1 MLKKL
6 CLISLLCVS
15 AFAQTKEY
23 YVITNDTSNLNTI
36 ILDALSKG
44 PLKGKS
50 IKNLSQEDLVSC
62 TQEDTCIEKVSS
74 INPSAKVIKID
85 FYKEPENILF
95 ITQIDLATKL
105 IESSNSIPCNNC
117 STLALLGELQ
127 KYRLREG
134 YDSPSLL
141 KNFSA
146 YKYKSPSL
154 PDKLISINL
163 TTNPPS
169 SIFINNKNMGTSPIE
184 LSAEV
189 NEQIEVSFLDINHKR
204 LNKKIKFNKNQSLS
218 FDLTP
223 IEGSLYL
230 KSIPPKASVFVN
242 GKSLG
247 KTPKEIKKI
256 KLTESVNITLK
267 LDNHIEQEFTFKPRS
282 ENRET
287 QTIELERGIG
297 FLRVKHDG
305 DPAKIIVY
313 SNDKL
318 LGPLA
323 KFANDT
329 IVLEAGKNKVKLVQ
343 GEVSK
348 EETFDIKMD
357 NFLDWE
363 VTFVESVE
371 ISISF

>member
-1 MLKKL
+1 MLRKL
-6 CLISLLCVS
+6 CLISLLFLS
-15 AFAQTKEY
+15 AFAQTNEY
-23 YVITNDTSNLNTI
+23 YVITNDTSNLNTV

-44 PLKGKS
+44 PLKGKP
-50 IKNLSQEDLVSC
+50 IKKLSQEDLLSC

-74 INPSAKVIKID
+74 INPSAKVVKID
-85 FYKEPENILF
+85 FYKEPGNILF
-95 ITQIDLATKL
+95 ITQIDLAKKL
-105 IESSNSIPCNNC
+105 VKSSNSIPCNNC
-117 STLALLGELQ
+117 STLALLVELQ
-127 KYRLREG
+127 KYKLEEG

-141 KNFSA
+141 KNFSS

-163 TTNPPS
+163 ATNPPS

-256 KLTESVNITLK
+256 KLTESVNIMVK
-267 LDNHIEQEFTFKPRS
+267 LDNYLEQEFTFKPRS

-313 SNDKL
+313 SNNKM

-329 IVLEAGKNKVKLVQ
+329 IVLEAGNNKVKLIQ
-343 GEVSK
+343 GEVNK

-363 VTFVESVE
+363 VSFVESVE

>member
-85 FYKEPENILF
+85 FYKEPENIIF

-267 LDNHIEQEFTFKPRS
+267 LDNYIEQEFTFRPRS

-329 IVLEAGKNKVKLVQ
+329 IVLEAGKNKVKLIQ

>member
-95 ITQIDLATKL
+95 ITQIDLATRL

-267 LDNHIEQEFTFKPRS
+267 LDNYIEQEFTFKPRS

>member
-85 FYKEPENILF
+85 FYKEPENIIF

-267 LDNHIEQEFTFKPRS
+267 LDNYIEQEFTFRPRS

-313 SNDKL
+313 SNNKL

-329 IVLEAGKNKVKLVQ
+329 IVLEAGKNKVKLIQ

>member
-189 NEQIEVSFLDINHKR
+189 NEQIEVSFLDINHKKD
-204 LNKKIKFNKNQSLS
+204 KK
-218 FDLTP
+218 
-223 IEGSLYL
+223 
-230 KSIPPKASVFVN
+230 VF
-242 GKSLG
+242 
-247 KTPKEIKKI
+247 
-256 KLTESVNITLK
+256 
-267 LDNHIEQEFTFKPRS
+267 
-282 ENRET
+282 
-287 QTIELERGIG
+287 
-297 FLRVKHDG
+297 
-305 DPAKIIVY
+305 
-313 SNDKL
+313 
-318 LGPLA
+318 
-323 KFANDT
+323 
-329 IVLEAGKNKVKLVQ
+329 
-343 GEVSK
+343 
-348 EETFDIKMD
+348 
-357 NFLDWE
+357 
-363 VTFVESVE
+363 
-371 ISISF
+371 

>member
-50 IKNLSQEDLVSC
+50 FKNLSQEDLVSC

>member
-1 MLKKL
+1 MLRKL

-267 LDNHIEQEFTFKPRS
+267 LDNYIEQEFTFKPRS

-329 IVLEAGKNKVKLVQ
+329 IVLEAGKNKVKLIQ

>member
-1 MLKKL
+1 
-6 CLISLLCVS
+6 
-15 AFAQTKEY
+15 
-23 YVITNDTSNLNTI
+23 
-36 ILDALSKG
+36 
-44 PLKGKS
+44 
-50 IKNLSQEDLVSC
+50 
-62 TQEDTCIEKVSS
+62 
-74 INPSAKVIKID
+74 
-85 FYKEPENILF
+85 
-95 ITQIDLATKL
+95 TKL

-267 LDNHIEQEFTFKPRS
+267 LDNYIEQEFTFRPRS

-329 IVLEAGKNKVKLVQ
+329 IVLEAGKNKVKLIQ

>member
-1 MLKKL
+1 MLRKL
-6 CLISLLCVS
+6 CRISLLCVS

-36 ILDALSKG
+36 ILDSLSKG

-105 IESSNSIPCNNC
+105 VESSNSIPCNNC

-127 KYRLREG
+127 KYKLGEG

-267 LDNHIEQEFTFKPRS
+267 LDNYIEQEFTFKPRS